1 MVFVLFIATVIL
13 LFRKRS
19 VFGTNPRK
27 NSCYFLWRSYTKFLS
42 IYGILVRFLHIP
54 QSRKSISTQ
63 LANAGYETYLP
74 LQEEVRQW
82 HDRKK
87 KLQIP
92 IFPNYIFIKTEIVKI
107 YEVLKFPRIVRC
119 IKFNNKPSQVRDD
132 EIELIRNIEHN
143 CTNVIVSNK
152 LERGERVT
160 IQGGP
165 LNGLQG
171 IIEESRDPVIL
182 SLISIPFH
190 IR

>member
-1 MVFVLFIATVIL
+1 MESWFVFYTYPKAE
-13 LFRKRS
+13 KS
-19 VFGTNPRK
+19 V
-27 NSCYFLWRSYTKFLS
+27 
-42 IYGILVRFLHIP
+42 
-54 QSRKSISTQ
+54 STQ
-63 LANAGYETYLP
+63 LINAGYETYLP

-92 IFPNYIFIKTEIVKI
+92 IFPNYIFIKTDIVKV

-119 IKFNNKPSQVRDD
+119 VKFNNKPSCVRED
-132 EIELIRNIEHN
+132 EIELIKNIENN

-152 LERGERVT
+152 LEKGEKVT

-171 IIEESRDPVIL
+171 IIEESRDTRHIIVNIDSISYSLRVLL
-182 SLISIPFH
+182 SPNEIYRIDQCQ
-190 IR
+190 

>member
-1 MVFVLFIATVIL
+1 MLLSLAKLYQIYPDMESWFVF
-13 LFRKRS
+13 
-19 VFGTNPRK
+19 
-27 NSCYFLWRSYTKFLS
+27 YTYPKAE
-42 IYGILVRFLHIP
+42 
-54 QSRKSISTQ
+54 KSISTQ

-132 EIELIRNIEHN
+132 EIALIKNIEHN

-152 LERGERVT
+152 LEKGERVT

-171 IIEESRDPVIL
+171 IIEESRDIRHIIVNIDSISYSLRVLL
-182 SLISIPFH
+182 SPNEIYRIDQCQ
-190 IR
+190 